1 MIIYLFNS
9 IMLLHIFNKSK
20 HLGSK
25 LSFFKKNI
33 LLVILF
39 ALLYYLDSF
48 YYNYHTSLFN
58 CFYYS
63 LVTQTTVGFGD
74 IIPKDHGYMKHITIL
89 QLLFVLSILSF
100 H

>member
-1 MIIYLFNS
+1 
-9 IMLLHIFNKSK
+9 MLLHSLIKSQHK
-20 HLGSK
+20 GFK

-33 LLVILF
+33 VLVILF
-39 ALLYYLDSF
+39 GLLYYLDSV
-48 YYNYHTSLFN
+48 YNGNYNSLFN

-74 IIPKDHGYMKHITIL
+74 IIPKEHGYMKHITIL
-89 QLLFVLSILSF
+89 QLLTVLATLSF